1 LLHLSQK
8 NLSLSLIAKNPLD
21 QFNKIYSDNYRL
33 IFNVVHKMVPDSDD
47 ASDLVQEVFIN
58 LYQSL
63 EKKAVIEYPRSWLYK
78 VTVNRCI
85 DYSKKKQKHEKIKLL
100 SHLKD
105 EDDPPEFNENEKII
119 RLALNK
125 LKKDESLLAVL
136 YSEGLSY
143 KEMAEITGIRF
154 TSVGKTLSR
163 TLTKLGNELKKL
175 QYELY

>member
-1 LLHLSQK
+1 VDK
-8 NLSLSLIAKNPLD
+8 FD
-21 QFNKIYSDNYRL
+21 KIYHDNYRL
-33 IFNVVHKMVPDSDD
+33 IFNVVHKMVPDNDD

-85 DYSKKKQKHEKIKLL
+85 DFTRKKPKYEKIELF
-100 SHLKD
+100 SNLKE
-105 EDDPPEFNENEKII
+105 EDNSLESNDKQNII
-119 RLALNK
+119 RIAMTK
-125 LKKDESLLAVL
+125 LKKDESILAIL

-143 KEMAEITGIRF
+143 KEIAEITGIRF
-154 TSVGKTLSR
+154 SSVGKTLSR
-163 TLTKLGNELKKL
+163 TLMKLGNELKKL